1 MNEVTELK
9 YVWWFNNKWI
19 TTQHKHQ
26 FHASIQSL
34 KRRTNDERTEVKRLI
49 MQMIK
54 MVFEAPLT
62 PRTLFY
68 ATLHTALDEQ
78 QADVT

>member
-1 MNEVTELK
+1 MFDGLTISES
-9 YVWWFNNKWI
+9 
-19 TTQHKHQ
+19 QHKHQ

-34 KRRTNDERTEVKRLI
+34 KRRTNNERTEIKRLI
-49 MQMIK
+49 MQLIK

-68 ATLHTALDEQ
+68 ATLHTALDEK